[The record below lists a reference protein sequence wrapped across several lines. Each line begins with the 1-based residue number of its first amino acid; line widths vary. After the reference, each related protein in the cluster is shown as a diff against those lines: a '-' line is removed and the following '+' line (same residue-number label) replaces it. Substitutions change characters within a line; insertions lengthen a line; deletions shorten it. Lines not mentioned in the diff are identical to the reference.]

1 MLCRRRGNTAA
12 HALAAA
18 ILFALGCSGSP
29 GAEGAADPLH
39 QAFQD
44 PPAEARPRVW
54 WHWLSGNVDRRGITL
69 DFEWMKRVGIAGAQ
83 MFDGDMGA
91 PQIVDKRV
99 TVLSRE
105 WQENLAFAAAE
116 AERLG
121 LEFGIAAAP
130 GWSETGGPWVKPEW
144 GMKKLVWS
152 ELRVSRGNRARIK
165 LPPLPDQSGPF
176 QTLSNVDYSGKVLP
190 ATPFARDIAVIAFPA
205 PAADVELAAIAPRV
219 SASSGALELARLHDG
234 LLVDTVT
241 LPAPTAESPIWIR
254 YDFDRPRTMRALT
267 MVGPFGGRFAEG
279 PSGRIEASDDGKAW
293 RSVRTL
299 VGQAHNPAPQ
309 RTFAFPATSARSFR
323 VLFERAEVS
332 REPWPTKPG
341 IPLAELAL
349 VPGARV
355 NFFEDKAAFGVI
367 ADPDA
372 ARTPEAASDSIVSSA
387 TIQNLS
393 SRLGPDGTLDWR
405 PPSGGDW
412 IVLRLGY
419 SLTGKRNH
427 PATPEGTGPEVDKLN
442 AAHVRAHLDGY
453 LQPIAR
459 TLGPLFGKRGL
470 AYLLTDSWEAGTQ
483 NWTEDMAAEFQ
494 RHRGYSLEK
503 FLPVLTG
510 RIVDGSEQSDAF
522 LWDFRRT
529 IADLIAENHY
539 GTITRFAKERGL
551 GYYGEATGAA
561 WPTVS
566 DGMHSK
572 SFTDIP
578 MGEFWA
584 MPFGGK
590 PAAYHGVPAD
600 EFPADVIETAST
612 AHVYGK
618 PIVAAEALTSSLPHW
633 TSTPWSLKWVADKYM
648 AMGVNRLV
656 IHTSP
661 HQPGTSHKPG
671 LTLGPFGQA
680 FTRNETW
687 AEMAG
692 PWITYLARSSYL
704 LQQGRPVA
712 DLLYFY
718 GEGAPSGVPYREAGQ
733 PVDPVGYGFDY
744 VNADALLRLAK
755 VEDGRISF
763 PGGATYRI
771 LVLPPG
777 MERMTLPMIRKLEEL
792 VRDGAIVVGK
802 KPAGSPSLSFDSEQV
817 RTVADQLWGQAD
829 GLSLTVNTYGRG
841 RVYWHPSIAA
851 VLALEGVARDFEYS
865 SAGSA
870 MELRHAHRKID
881 NGHIYFVTNQS
892 GVGGPVNASFA
903 VRGLEPEI
911 WHADSGRVEPA
922 SFRMHAASTVVSLEL
937 APYEAVFVLFRRPT
951 AAGARSVPAPRTRPL
966 STLTG
971 EWIVRFPADSGAP
984 AEIRAAEGSWTDSSD
999 PGIRYFSGVA
1009 TYERSLD
1016 APQGWFKKGERI
1028 QLDLGCVGELAEVR
1042 VNGALVGTAWHPPY
1056 KVDLQNALRP
1066 GRNLLQIRVANLWFN
1081 RFVGDAQPGATQRA
1095 FTNAPAGGGF
1105 ANLDG
1110 GIKASSPLR
1119 PSGLLGPVKLEA
1131 VAEAR

>member
-1 MLCRRRGNTAA
+1 M
-12 HALAAA
+12 
-18 ILFALGCSGSP
+18 
-29 GAEGAADPLH
+29 
-39 QAFQD
+39 
-44 PPAEARPRVW
+44 
-54 WHWLSGNVDRRGITL
+54 DRRGITL
-69 DFEWMKRVGIAGAQ
+69 DFEWIKRVGIAGAQ

-91 PQIVDKRV
+91 PQIVEKRV

-105 WQENLAFAAAE
+105 WQGNLAFAAAE

-152 ELRVSRGNRARIK
+152 ELRVTRGSGSRIK
-165 LPPLPDQSGPF
+165 LPPLPAQSGPF
-176 QTLSNVDYSGKVLP
+176 QTISNVDYAGKELP
-190 ATPFARDIAVIAFPA
+190 ATPFSRNVAVIAFPA
-205 PAADVELAAIAPRV
+205 PMADVELSALAPRV
-219 SASSGALELARLHDG
+219 SANAEKLELGRLHDRD
-234 LLVDTVT
+234 LVASVT
-241 LPAPTAESPIWIR
+241 LPAPTAESPTWVR
-254 YDFDRPRTMRALT
+254 YDFERPQTIRALT

-279 PSGRIEASDDGKAW
+279 PAGRIQSSDDGQTW

-309 RTFAFPATSARSFR
+309 RTFAFPATTAKSFR
-323 VLFERAEVS
+323 ILFERPEKS
-332 REPWPTKPG
+332 REPWPTRPG
-341 IPLAELAL
+341 IWLAELAL

-355 NFFEDKAAFGVI
+355 DFFEDKAGYGVI
-367 ADPDA
+367 ANPDVVRTPDA
-372 ARTPEAASDSIVSSA
+372 ARDSIVSSA
-387 TIQNLS
+387 AILNVT
-393 SRLGPDGTLDWR
+393 SRLKPDGTLDWT
-405 PPSGGDW
+405 PPAGTNW
-412 IVLRLGY
+412 IVLRMGY

-442 AAHVRAHLDGY
+442 PVHVRAHLEGY
-453 LQPIAR
+453 LQPIAQ
-459 TLGPLFGKRGL
+459 TLGPMFGKRGL
-470 AYLLTDSWEAGTQ
+470 SYLLTDSWEAGTQ
-483 NWTEDMAAEFQ
+483 NWTEDMAAEFA
-494 RHRGYSLEK
+494 RHRGYRLEK

-510 RIVDGSEQSDAF
+510 RIVDSAAGSDAF

-590 PAAYHGVPAD
+590 PAAYHGVRAD

-661 HQPGTSHKPG
+661 HQPEVGRKPG

-692 PWITYLARSSYL
+692 AWVTYLARSSYL
-704 LQQGRPVA
+704 LQQGTPVA

-718 GEGAPSGVPYREAGQ
+718 GEGAPSGVPYREAGN
-733 PVDPVGYGFDY
+733 PADPGGLGFDY

-755 VEDGRISF
+755 VERGRISF
-763 PGGATYRI
+763 PGGAAYRI
-771 LVLPPG
+771 LVLPKD
-777 MERMTLPMIRKLEEL
+777 MDRMTLPMIRKLRDL
-792 VRDGAIVVGK
+792 VGAGAIVVGR
-802 KPAGSPSLSFDSEQV
+802 KPVDSPSLSSDGVEV
-817 RTVADQLWGQAD
+817 RSIADELWGQTD
-829 GLSLTVNTYGRG
+829 GLSLTANAFGRG
-841 RVYWHPSIAA
+841 RIYWHPDLNE
-851 VLALEGVARDFEYS
+851 VLALEGVGRDFDYR
-865 SAGSA
+865 AGDPA
-870 MELRHAHRKID
+870 LELHFAHRKID
-881 NGHIYFVTNQS
+881 DGHIYFVTNQS
-892 GVGGPVNASFA
+892 AATGSVDASFA
-903 VRGLEPEI
+903 VRGFAPEL
-911 WHADSGRVEPA
+911 WHADTGRMEA
-922 SFRMHAASTVVSLEL
+922 AGFRMNAESTIVSLDLE
-937 APYEAVFVLFRRPT
+937 PYQAVFVVFRRAT
-951 AAGARSVPAPRTRPL
+951 ASSSRAVPVKQTRPL
-966 STLTG
+966 TTLTG
-971 EWIVRFPADSGAP
+971 EWTVRFPPESGAP
-984 AEIRAAEGSWTDSSD
+984 TEVRSATGSWTDSPE

-1009 TYERSLD
+1009 TYERSID
-1016 APQGWFKKGERI
+1016 APRGWFKEGERI
-1028 QLDLGCVGELAEVR
+1028 LLDLGRVGDLAEVR
-1042 VNGALVGTAWHPPY
+1042 VNGQYAGTAWHPPY
-1056 KVDLQNALRP
+1056 KVDLSNALRP
-1066 GRNLLQIRVANLWFN
+1066 GRNLLEIRVANVWFN
-1081 RFVGDAQPGATQRA
+1081 RFVGDAQPGAKQHA
-1095 FTNAPAGGGF
+1095 YTNAPAGGGF
-1105 ANLDG
+1105 ANLDE

-1119 PSGLLGPVKLEA
+1119 PSGLLEPVKIEA
-1131 VAEAR
+1131 EGLAR